1 MSDKATLD
9 PQSHYIEKRDKAA
22 AQYQELLANDQP
34 VRLRKS
40 ASNLFRERK
49 GKAVRFDARGFN
61 GVVSVDTEKMTA
73 EVEGMA
79 PYRTVVAE
87 TLKYGALPAVVPE
100 LATITVGGAVS
111 GGGIEATSIYQGL
124 VHETVLAMDILLP
137 TGDVVTATPSNRYKD
152 LFYGMANSF
161 GTLGYIL
168 KLTIKLIPAKQYVQV
183 RHFPFTDIQ
192 KLLDVIAEVAKTGKY
207 DGQHVDFV
215 DGSGFD
221 THNLYLTLGTFTD
234 EAPHVS
240 NYTYMQRYYESIQQK
255 SEDYL
260 TARDYIWRW
269 DSDWFWCSKAF
280 YMNRTIPRALL
291 GKWMLRSESYWK
303 LLRLDQKYH
312 MADKIRALGGD
323 HTQLETVIQD
333 VQIPIENAA
342 AFWQFFTKNLTLRPV
357 WFCPT
362 RSKTA
367 GNFPLYT
374 LEPNKTYINFGFWD
388 QVVADPSDPN
398 YYNKLIEKEVTKL
411 GGKKGLYSEV
421 FYSEKEFWR
430 LFGGKEYAKL
440 KAKYD
445 PKGRLKNLYEKCVK
459 QG

>member
-1 MSDKATLD
+1 MPESTTHNTQVRYAK
-9 PQSHYIEKRDKAA
+9 KRDKAI
-22 AQYQELLANDQP
+22 AQYKSILATGRA
-34 VRLRKS
+34 VRLQKS

-49 GKAVRFDARGFN
+49 GKAAKLDTRMFN
-61 GVVSVDTEKMTA
+61 SVVSVNTEKMVA
-73 EVEGMA
+73 EVEGMT

-111 GGGIEATSIYQGL
+111 GGGIEASSIYHGL
-124 VHETVLAMDILLP
+124 VHETILAMDVLLP
-137 TGDVVTATPSNRYKD
+137 TGEVVTATPGNRYKD

-168 KLTIKLIPAKQYVQV
+168 KLTIRLIPAKQYVRL
-183 RHFPFTDIQ
+183 RHIPFTDIHE
-192 KLLDVIAEVAKTGKY
+192 LLDVIATVTKTKAYNGEP
-207 DGQHVDFV
+207 VDFV

-221 THNLYLTLGTFTD
+221 THHLYLTLGTFTD
-234 EAPHVS
+234 DAPQAS
-240 NYTYMQRYYESIQQK
+240 DYTYMHRYYESIQQK
-255 SEDYL
+255 REDYV

-280 YMNRTIPRALL
+280 YMNHAIPRALL
-291 GKWMLRSESYWK
+291 GKWLLRSESYWK

-312 MADKIRALGGD
+312 LAETLRKLAG
-323 HTQLETVIQD
+323 HHEPLETVIQD

-342 AFWQFFTKNLTLRPV
+342 KFWQFFTKNIPLRPV

-362 RSKTA
+362 RSETA
-367 GNFPLYT
+367 DKFPLYT

-388 QVVADPSDPN
+388 QVPAHPSDPN

-421 FYSEKEFWR
+421 FYGEKEFWR
-430 LFGGKEYAKL
+430 LFGGKTYAPL

-445 PKGRLKNLYEKCVK
+445 PAGRLKNLYEKCVK
-459 QG
+459 QA